1 MNGMKP
7 LSRCLAL
14 AFGGSLVI
22 ASASVYAQEA
32 AKQERIEVTGS
43 NIKQIDAATS
53 APVQVI
59 TREQIEKTG
68 ATSVEQLL
76 RSVTVATS
84 SGGTVTANASG
95 ATTGGI
101 SSVSLRGL
109 QSTRTLVLV
118 NGKRIAPYG
127 SPNDSASI
135 DVDGIPVAVIER
147 VEILKDGAS
156 AIYGSDAIAGV
167 VNFILRKDYQG
178 AEASV
183 GYGQAYDGKAKAKKI
198 NVIGGWGDLG
208 KDRFNFT
215 LAAGY
220 QKDDPIYGRDRSFA
234 KSGINISENNFNFS
248 NNTFPANFQLV
259 AGGDRYNPK
268 VPNCAPS
275 VYAPDFTTSRCLF
288 DFAPFVALL
297 PDIERKNVMGT
308 GRFLVNEAVE
318 LYAEAS
324 YSQKIVNTIIQP
336 VPITGIR
343 LPAGTPFYPTD
354 FVTSITGGATPT
366 LRVGYRNVISGN
378 RDLTDTADATRLNLG
393 SKGTLIGWDYDAG
406 FLYTA
411 SAVKEKLNGGFPR
424 LDDDATGPGLR
435 TLLNSGVIDMFGNG
449 TPDAA
454 KALALATNF
463 NEVAFKSKTTLTSFN
478 GKVSREVATL
488 PGGGVGFAAGFDIRQ
503 DGFKLDP
510 NPVLGLGN
518 VSGYGGNFLP
528 LDLKRKAFALF
539 AEINAPV
546 TKTIEVDGA
555 IRYDKYGAVNNPN
568 TFDRT
573 FAALTNP
580 DQFISANDDVMSS
593 ADATRIAQSAIQ
605 NASSV
610 GKVTGKVG
618 TRWQPSKEFLIRA
631 TAGTGFRVPS
641 LTEQFGPIVAGL
653 TGGIND
659 KQRCA
664 ANPGGPDCANQ
675 FTAYFGGNGLLKP
688 EESRSATLGA
698 IFEPNKD
705 LSFGATYFFT
715 RVENLIT
722 ALDPSYLINTP
733 GNESHVIRGPV
744 DIPGLPGPII
754 AVDQSL
760 VNVGKVFVSGVD
772 VDAKY
777 RFPSTS
783 LGKFTLGWSGT
794 YMQRWDSQNPN
805 GSYSSSIDSA
815 SGGASGVVPRLKQ
828 VYSLDWDMGPW
839 NAVATFNWQGSY
851 TDICGNNDADCIGN
865 FDELNNPTAF
875 KPIRKVGAYETWD
888 LQGTYSG
895 VKNLKVTLGV
905 KNVLNKI
912 PPYTNIGGAAVFQAG
927 YDPSYA
933 DPRGRFVYLNGSYKF
948 W

>member
-68 ATSVEQLL
+68 ASSVEQLL

-135 DVDGIPVAVIER
+135 DVDGIPVAAIER

-178 AEASV
+178 AEVSG
-183 GYGQAYDGKAKAKKI
+183 GYGQAYDGKAKSKKI

-220 QKDDPIYGRDRSFA
+220 QKDDPIYGRDREFS
-234 KSGINISENNFNFS
+234 KTGINIVENNFTFS
-248 NNTFPANFQLV
+248 NNTFPGNITIPGF
-259 AGGDRYNPK
+259 GRSNPK
-268 VPNCAPS
+268 APNCSPS
-275 VYAPDFTTSRCLF
+275 VFVPEFTTTRCLF

-308 GRFLVNEAVE
+308 ARFLVSDAVE

-324 YSQKIVNTIIQP
+324 YSQKKVNTIIQP
-336 VPITGIR
+336 VPITGIT
-343 LPAGTPFYPTD
+343 LAAGTPFYPTAY
-354 FVTSITGGATPT
+354 VQSITGGATPNIT
-366 LRVGYRNVISGN
+366 VGYRNVISGN
-378 RDLTDTADATRLNLG
+378 RDLTDTADATRFVFG
-393 SKGTLIGWDYDAG
+393 SKGTVSGWDYDAG
-406 FLYTA
+406 LLYTA
-411 SAVKEKLNGGFPR
+411 NAVKEKLNGGFPR
-424 LDDDATGPGLR
+424 IADDSSGPGLQ

-449 TPDAA
+449 TPEAV

-463 NEVAFKSKTTLTSFN
+463 NETAFKTNTSLTSVN
-478 GKVSREVATL
+478 GKVSREIANIA
-488 PGGGVGFAAGFDIRQ
+488 GGPVGLAMGFDIRQ

-510 NPVLGLGN
+510 NPVLGQGN

-528 LDLKRKAFALF
+528 LDLKKKAYALF
-539 AEINAPV
+539 AELNAPV

-555 IRYDKYGAVNNPN
+555 LRYDKYGSVNNPN
-568 TFDRT
+568 TFDAT
-573 FAALTNP
+573 FAALTDPN
-580 DQFISANDDVMSS
+580 QFSSANGDVMSN
-593 ADATRIAQSAIQ
+593 AEATRIAQSAVQ
-605 NASSV
+605 NAASV
-610 GKVTGKVG
+610 GKLTGKLG
-618 TRWQPSKEFLIRA
+618 ARWQPSKELLVRA
-631 TAGTGFRVPS
+631 TVGTGFRVPS
-641 LTEQFGPIVAGL
+641 LTEQFGPITTGL
-653 TGGIND
+653 TGSIND
-659 KQRCA
+659 TQRCA
-664 ANPGGPDCANQ
+664 ADPGGADCANQ

-705 LSFGATYFFT
+705 LSFGASYFFT

-722 ALDPSYLINTP
+722 ALDPQFMINTP
-733 GNESHVIRGPV
+733 GYESHVIRGAPDV
-744 DIPGLPGPII
+744 AGLPGPII
-754 AVDQSL
+754 AIDQSL
-760 VNVGKVFVSGVD
+760 VNVGKVFVSGID

-777 RFPSTS
+777 RFPSTN

-794 YMQRWDSQNPN
+794 YMQRWDSQNSD

-815 SGGASGVVPRLKQ
+815 SAGASGVIPRLKQ
-828 VYSLDWDMGPW
+828 VYSLDWDMGSW
-839 NAVATFNWQGSY
+839 NAVVTFNWQGGY
-851 TDICGNNDADCIGN
+851 KDICGNSDGDCIGN
-865 FDELNNPTAF
+865 YDPLNNPTAS
-875 KPIRKVGAYETWD
+875 KPERKVGAYETWD

-895 VKNLKVTLGV
+895 VKNLKITLGA
-905 KNVLNKI
+905 KNILNRI